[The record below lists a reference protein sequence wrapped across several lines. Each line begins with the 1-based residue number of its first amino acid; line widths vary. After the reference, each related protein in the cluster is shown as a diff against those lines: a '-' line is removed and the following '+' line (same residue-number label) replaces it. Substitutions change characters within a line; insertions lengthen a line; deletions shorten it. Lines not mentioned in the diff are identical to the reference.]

1 MVQVKIDTDMQKRVK
16 NEIRSY
22 MVAQG
27 HTFESLSKL
36 MAEKYKRNDTAQNLS
51 NKLQRGTIKY
61 AEVIE
66 IAEALGY
73 QIKWDK
79 V

>member
-1 MVQVKIDTDMQKRVK
+1 MVQIKINQELQKKVK

-22 MVAQG
+22 MVAKG
-27 HTFESLSKL
+27 HTFESLAKL
-36 MAEKYKRNDTAQNLS
+36 LSEKYNRNDTAQNLS

-66 IAEALGY
+66 IAEALDY
-73 QIKWDK
+73 KITWLQK
-79 V
+79 